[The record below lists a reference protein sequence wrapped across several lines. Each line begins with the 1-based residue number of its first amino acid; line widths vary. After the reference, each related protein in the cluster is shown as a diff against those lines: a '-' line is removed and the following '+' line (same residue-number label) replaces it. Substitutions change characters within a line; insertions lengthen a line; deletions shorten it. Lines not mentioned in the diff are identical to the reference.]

1 MLIRLFSL
9 FFYLSTYLLLQIIQ
23 QEIQKEVIVVHRL
36 PKEDEITDVIMQPY
50 YQIVS

>member
-1 MLIRLFSL
+1 MLIRLFL
-9 FFYLSTYLLLQIIQ
+9 FFYQLFQMIQ
-23 QEIQKEVIVVHRL
+23 LEIQKEVIVVHRL